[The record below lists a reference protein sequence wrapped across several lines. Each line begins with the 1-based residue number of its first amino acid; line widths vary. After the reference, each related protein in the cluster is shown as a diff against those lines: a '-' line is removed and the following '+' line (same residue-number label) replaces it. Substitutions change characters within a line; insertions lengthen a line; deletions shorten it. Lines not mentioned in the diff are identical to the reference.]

1 MSTFFAAPREAD
13 ARYGDPVSDPFG
25 TRKIADWLRP
35 RTAIE
40 RAQESERHFVFRVAL
55 LIALFASI
63 GAAGVIKVKRTTVG
77 VRTAYDMVKTSD
89 ELRTQLDENRR
100 LEAQLT
106 GLKNP
111 NALRREATDH
121 FDMRAPASGDLLEVE

>member
-1 MSTFFAAPREAD
+1 M
-13 ARYGDPVSDPFG
+13 SDPFDTHRIG
-25 TRKIADWLRP
+25 DWLRP
-35 RTAIE
+35 RTAVE
-40 RAQESERHFVFRVAL
+40 RAVESERHFVFRVVL
-55 LIALFASI
+55 LLALFASV

-89 ELRTQLDENRR
+89 ELRTTLDENRR

-111 NALRREATDH
+111 NALRREATDQ
-121 FDMRAPASGDLLEVE
+121 FDMRAPAAGDLQEVE